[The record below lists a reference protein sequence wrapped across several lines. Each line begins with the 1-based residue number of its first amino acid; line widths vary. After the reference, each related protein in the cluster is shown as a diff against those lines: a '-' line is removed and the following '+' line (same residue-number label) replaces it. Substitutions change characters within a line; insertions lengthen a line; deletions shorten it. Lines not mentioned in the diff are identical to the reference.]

1 MSTETRASEHTGKFR
16 PSMFVTPTCNSH
28 GRAREDGTPIDL
40 SSYNYRRAA
49 RDAVHFAALM
59 DQWWQ
64 NLQRVVGWNVQYFA
78 TVEPQKH
85 NSPHLHAVMRGSIP
99 HEVIRQVTAATYHQ
113 VWWPAHDELIYGGDY
128 LPAWN
133 TNRKAFVDSETRH
146 HSRRGMTPWRP
157 WNSRRTW

>member
-1 MSTETRASEHTGKFR
+1 MNIPCTATFGQRGPTHSGASVCPPAGVTVPGPAITAVSWRTAPMSTETRASEHTGKFR

-78 TVEPQKH
+78 TVEP
-85 NSPHLHAVMRGSIP
+85 
-99 HEVIRQVTAATYHQ
+99 
-113 VWWPAHDELIYGGDY
+113 
-128 LPAWN
+128 
-133 TNRKAFVDSETRH
+133 
-146 HSRRGMTPWRP
+146 
-157 WNSRRTW
+157 